1 MKEGMMMNKK
11 TKYLVTIS
19 LASALAMIL
28 LLFRVS
34 LPFLP
39 PFYKLDF
46 SESVVLLAGYL
57 LDAKATIIIQLLKN
71 ILKILISSTNTAF
84 VGDLANFIMGVS
96 FVFPA
101 VAIYKKNE
109 SKKSMLLGLAAGIV
123 SLTIVGCLVNYY
135 IMLPTYATVFKM
147 PIEDIVAMGS
157 KLNGNITSLFS
168 FIVFATAP
176 FNLIK
181 GTSSAVIAFLIW
193 KNIKVLI
200 KK

>member
-11 TKYLVTIS
+11 TKYLVTVS

-71 ILKILISSTNTAF
+71 ILKIVISSSNTAF

-101 VAIYKKNE
+101 VAIYK
-109 SKKSMLLGLAAGIV
+109 SKETKISMLLGLVVGVI
-123 SLTIVGCLVNYY
+123 SLTITSCLVNYY
-135 IMLPTYATVFKM
+135 IMLPAYGVMFNM
-147 PIEDIVAMGS
+147 PIDAIVAIGN
-157 KLNGNITSLFS
+157 KLNSNITNLFT
-168 FIVFATAP
+168 FVMFATAP
-176 FNLIK
+176 FNIIK
-181 GTSSAVIAFLIW
+181 GTSSAVIAALIW
-193 KNIKVLI
+193 KNIKILT